1 MYFEL
6 GFFVCLLF
14 VCLLLLILILIRY
27 KFVLIVSSRSFLVI
41 SLDCLHKW
49 SGHLWT
55 KKDLLFLSFVYLLYP
70 FLTTLARTFSRCWI
84 GVVRV
89 PPFVIPDLKGKAS
102 SFSPLSL
109 MLAVGL
115 NWCSLSYWKSSSL
128 FLVFWDISSLNHFSF
143 ST

>member
-6 GFFVCLLF
+6 GFF
-14 VCLLLLILILIRY
+14 CLLLLILILILICY
-27 KFVLIVSSRSFLVI
+27 KFVLIVSYRSFLVI

-55 KKDLLFLSFVYLLYP
+55 KKDLLFVSFVYIYIFVCIQIYILCLLYP

-89 PPFVIPDLKGKAS
+89 PPPVFPDLKGKAS

-115 NWCSLSYWKSSSL
+115 NWCSLSYWKSSY
-128 FLVFWDISSLNHFSF
+128 F
-143 ST
+143 